1 MLSAIICWG
10 GIALLALVVFRA
22 ISSRSFS
29 KYPFFYVYSAAVLL
43 TTILLR
49 SPALYDKWYWATQF
63 ITLVIG
69 YGILL
74 EILNH
79 VLAPYPGAEK
89 FARTSGLVA
98 VGVIFCFALVFP
110 LVMPQWSAGT
120 SIEFERDLRTVQA
133 IFICGLLAVIS
144 YYGITIGRNMKGMIV
159 GYGLYIV
166 TSLVTLAMR
175 SYAGTRFDE
184 IWKVAQPLSYD
195 VSLVIWMVAL
205 WSYQPNPVPDPS
217 IRLEADYEAFVS
229 RTRGMIGAMWGH
241 LAKAD
246 RP

>member
-29 KYPFFYVYSAAVLL
+29 KYPFFYVYSSAVLL

-110 LVMPQWSAGT
+110 LIMPQWSAGT

-175 SYAGTRFDE
+175 SYAGTPFDE

>member
-1 MLSAIICWG
+1 MLSTVICWG
-10 GIALLALVVFRA
+10 GIALLALVVFR
-22 ISSRSFS
+22 SVLSRSFS
-29 KYPFFYVYSAAVLL
+29 KYPFFYIYSAAVLL

-49 SPALYDKWYWATQF
+49 FPVVYDKWYWAMQF

-110 LVMPQWSAGT
+110 LIMPQWSAGT

-175 SYAGTRFDE
+175 SYAGTPFDE

-195 VSLVIWMVAL
+195 VSLVIWMIAL
-205 WSYQPNPVPDPS
+205 WSYHPNPVPDPS